1 MFPRN
6 DSATSE
12 RGQFLVI
19 VAAGMIV
26 LVALVG
32 LVIDGG
38 YAWGRQRDTQ
48 NAADAA
54 ALAGATVMAERLAG
68 AEPARTDANVDS
80 AVNTAF
86 LNNEVVRHAAFYT
99 DITGQ
104 MITAGGAVTTNEAA
118 AAAVGNGSI
127 PSAAAGVLARGV
139 QTFDTFLMRIVGFNT
154 STVTAPATAVAG
166 YLNEV
171 CAAES
176 GCDVLPITFP
186 VTILQCNNTGNEP
199 VAFEPPTFWQVTNE
213 PISIPLCGNGPGN
226 VGWVD
231 WYPGTAGCD
240 GEPAEGLPEIECEI
254 LTPNN
259 PPISLP
265 SWQKIAQPGNPGA
278 TYVEAA
284 INARYSG
291 QIVRIPQFDGTCG
304 TTPTGTSLSGCPAGS
319 VGAGG
324 PNQWYHLPQFASF
337 QFCGPAIPEC
347 ADAGVT
353 QGAYING
360 TNTICATL
368 DYATSGTTSCLV
380 GRFVKFITEG
390 TVGPGTGAGSST
402 DAIGVQLIH

>member
-166 YLNEV
+166 SSSPAPIASRRPKASPTSRRSHAPSSPRYRIASSG
-171 CAAES
+171 AA
-176 GCDVLPITFP
+176 
-186 VTILQCNNTGNEP
+186 TG
-199 VAFEPPTFWQVTNE
+199 
-213 PISIPLCGNGPGN
+213 
-226 VGWVD
+226 
-231 WYPGTAGCD
+231 
-240 GEPAEGLPEIECEI
+240 
-254 LTPNN
+254 
-259 PPISLP
+259 
-265 SWQKIAQPGNPGA
+265 
-278 TYVEAA
+278 
-284 INARYSG
+284 
-291 QIVRIPQFDGTCG
+291 RIC
-304 TTPTGTSLSGCPAGS
+304 
-319 VGAGG
+319 
-324 PNQWYHLPQFASF
+324 
-337 QFCGPAIPEC
+337 
-347 ADAGVT
+347 
-353 QGAYING
+353 
-360 TNTICATL
+360 
-368 DYATSGTTSCLV
+368 
-380 GRFVKFITEG
+380 R
-390 TVGPGTGAGSST
+390 SST
-402 DAIGVQLIH
+402 SARCSFST